1 MLVLKVRLHNQSMDI
16 VFRYCFWFED
26 VGLDQMKSV
35 KISEYKNFRKTQ
47 KLVAKRLMKK
57 F

>member
-1 MLVLKVRLHNQSMDI
+1 MLVLKVHLHDQSMDM
-16 VFRYCFWFED
+16 VFCYCFWFED
-26 VGLDQMKSV
+26 VGLDEMKYA

-47 KLVAKRLMKK
+47 KLVAKSLMKK